1 MTSRKETFSKS
12 ERLCSRKIITGL
24 MENGNVFYMPFFKVI
39 WLKSDLE
46 LPFPAQIAFSV
57 PKRIF
62 RHAVTRNLLK
72 RRMREAYR
80 KNKYILYDFL
90 GTENVRIVF
99 LLIFRD
105 VKVPDYLTIEK
116 SMRKLIGKLINDA
129 GKNEK

>member
-1 MTSRKETFSKS
+1 MTSREETFSKS

-46 LPFPAQIAFSV
+46 LPFPAQVAFSV

>member
-46 LPFPAQIAFSV
+46 LPFPAQVAFSV